1 MRMLNGTQLDADRCP
16 HCRIAKPL
24 LTQQFVK
31 QSGKALWQLFVC
43 SSCAGMVL
51 TKTLVPAGGIS
62 EVWPASLSVS
72 EDIPKRPREYLAQAA
87 ASLHAPAGAM
97 MLTASAVDAMLQDK
111 GYKEGSL
118 YSRVKEASTKH
129 LITREMADW
138 AHEVRLEANDQRHA
152 DESAALPVLADA
164 ERSLEFAL
172 ALAQFIYV
180 LPARVARG
188 RDLKKEADKK

>member
-1 MRMLNGTQLDADRCP
+1 
-16 HCRIAKPL
+16 
-24 LTQQFVK
+24 
-31 QSGKALWQLFVC
+31 
-43 SSCAGMVL
+43 
-51 TKTLVPAGGIS
+51 
-62 EVWPASLSVS
+62 
-72 EDIPKRPREYLAQAA
+72 
-87 ASLHAPAGAM
+87 M